1 MCQNSHTIHFWWV
14 TLPTAC
20 PNGTYRSQSDPA
32 GSCLQCPTNT
42 DTSSEAAEIC
52 PCNAGFFR
60 TEQEDQSANCTRKS
74 DVIYV
79 AQLYRLLSNQKGY
92 MLNIIMQSTYDI
104 KTEGT
109 VSNHVI

>member
-1 MCQNSHTIHFWWV
+1 MNHFWWV
-14 TLPTAC
+14 TLPIAC
-20 PNGTYRSQSDPA
+20 PNGTYRSQSDLA
-32 GSCLQCPTNT
+32 GSCLQCPANT
-42 DTSSEAAEIC
+42 DTSSEAAGIC

-74 DVIYV
+74 DIINV
-79 AQLYRLLSNQKGY
+79 AQLYRLLSNHKVC